1 MKQSSN
7 NYLFNKFNVDYQPE
21 SVSKSTLTIKDIYNL
36 KTDNNVIEP
45 ICKFSNIFELFF
57 TNPTIIAIKNK
68 FRSVMSNILKVY
80 LYEYFDETSS
90 ELIKR
95 IFIIDKQFKF
105 YEIDGENQTLIDYDL
120 QFDKMPLDFNIN
132 NKLYFCS
139 SNNLNFVISEDN
151 NPIVLTDIV
160 NLKSIINFNNY
171 TLFNCSENKFSFY
184 YTESTELANLESNLN
199 NYNQIS
205 LPQENG
211 ELEKILIYK
220 NNIYAIQKYA
230 ILKIIIDENGYKI
243 QNSCSIKSAI
253 DADTIELIDDYII
266 FLSSN
271 GLYLFD
277 GNDIKQIFKNY
288 TINLIHSNNK
298 SVAFNN
304 KYYLKTNY
312 YIDDIKESVILEF
325 DIENN
330 YCTFHKIGELIDI
343 YCFQNISIYKFIA
356 ICEADNDNTS
366 ALYLNDTIIS
376 QVQKHI
382 EFNKLTFDDTPIK
395 VLNEL
400 KILSYGTFYVT
411 ISSEIQSSIFKIEG
425 VSYIKNIGIKGQAF
439 SIKIESNSNF
449 IIQSIY
455 IKTTPYDE
463 D

>member
-7 NYLFNKFNVDYQPE
+7 NYLFNKFNVEHQPE
-21 SVSKSTLTIKDIYNL
+21 SISKSTLTIKDIYNL
-36 KTDNNVIEP
+36 KTDNNIIEP

-57 TNPTIIAIKNK
+57 TYPTINAIKNK
-68 FRSVMSNILKVY
+68 FYKIMSNLLKVY
-80 LYEYFDETSS
+80 LYEYFNESS
-90 ELIKR
+90 GELINR
-95 IFIIDKQFKF
+95 IFVIDKQFKF
-105 YEIDGENQTLIDYDL
+105 YEIDGENQNLIDYEL

-132 NKLYFCS
+132 NKLYLC
-139 SNNLNFVISEDN
+139 NPDDLCFVISNEN

-160 NLKSIINFNNY
+160 NLKSIVNFNEY
-171 TLFNCSENKFSFY
+171 TIFNCHKNKFSFY
-184 YTESTELANLESNLN
+184 YTELTEPANLESNLN
-199 NYNQIS
+199 NYNKIDLAQ
-205 LPQENG
+205 QNG
-211 ELEKILIYK
+211 EIEKILIYK
-220 NNIYAIQKYA
+220 NNIYVIQKYA
-230 ILKIIIDENGYKI
+230 ISKIILDENGYKI
-243 QNSCSIKSAI
+243 QNTCSIKSSI
-253 DADTIELIDDYII
+253 DANTIELIDDYIV

-288 TINLIHSNNK
+288 TIILIHSNNK
-298 SVAFNN
+298 SASFNN
-304 KYYLKTNY
+304 KYYLKTHY

-343 YCFQNISIYKFIA
+343 YCFQNISQYKLIA
-356 ICEADNDNTS
+356 ICESSNETTS
-366 ALYLNDTIIS
+366 ALYLNNTTIS
-376 QVQKHI
+376 QIKKLI
-382 EFNKLTFDDTPIK
+382 EFNKLTFDDSPIK
-395 VLNEL
+395 ILNEL

-449 IIQSIY
+449 KIQSIY